1 MYVCCYPQGIV
12 MVIMSCMGDVALHD
26 RVPVLW
32 QQIEDAH
39 YSYLE
44 IDDSPEKLQQ
54 KKKLQGYITEYL
66 SLVPNEYKFGL
77 QETSKV
83 FQRTVNELPDY
94 SAYRAGIGWAAMARY
109 AANLLAQPWRKEYK
123 VVRLYCGFY
132 KHEVEANLVGGES
145 LLQAMGYRALGG
157 GRLALDG
164 PVCPDMAA
172 AVSRDALIAQCESQI
187 LALQIMASIWE
198 GVWSGGGRVS
208 WAAVAA
214 ERLTP
219 SRGLFDDDGV
229 YSNMPAPSAP
239 RRRPPCRCPDVTP
252 FAMFPS
258 CEIPSIPYAVPY
270 YFPLRPS
277 YAVPPPL
284 YAPANPAPN
293 DAVDGSTPRR
303 PCPLVPTARLIEYD
317 SERDERRNRRVD
329 GPSRS
334 DSRPALKARE
344 DGTGTYESWDYVFR
358 NLSSKDRG
366 GDGGSGFSQ
375 SSDRDSRTLDRL
387 ERDDR
392 RKYRPTTMD
401 LEDGLRALDLDRS
414 HDEEASRTAKVNE
427 SLMRLKREQ
436 ESKRV
441 KRRTEERTPEVRK
454 PEEIRKTEFIGNPS
468 ADGLVTP
475 KVAPDK
481 VKLLSKKEIKDR
493 KEVLKQM
500 VNGQVSNVEVKKLKR
515 PIKSGAAEVEKARKP
530 SENGVH
536 EVYGPRS
543 VASSSQPSGLEAQ
556 LVVSLEDGRAERW
569 QCGTC
574 TYLNARGLQACD
586 MCGKSK
592 RGPRIQPLTSGGR
605 ECPACTLVNGRDA
618 KLCDACGTGLDRCP
632 TYI

>member
-1 MYVCCYPQGIV
+1 
-12 MVIMSCMGDVALHD
+12 MVIMSCISDVALHD

-32 QQIEDAH
+32 QRIEDAH

-145 LLQAMGYRALGG
+145 LLQAMGYRSLGG

-187 LALQIMASIWE
+187 MASIWE

-214 ERLTP
+214 ERLAP
-219 SRGLFDDDGV
+219 SRGLFDEDGV
-229 YSNMPAPSAP
+229 YSNMPAPAAP
-239 RRRPPCRCPDVTP
+239 RRHPPCRCPDVAS
-252 FAMFPS
+252 FAFPP
-258 CEIPSIPYAVPY
+258 CEMPAFPYAVPY

-277 YAVPPPL
+277 YALPPPL
-284 YAPANPAPN
+284 YAPANSGPN
-293 DAVDGSTPRR
+293 DAIDGSIPRR
-303 PCPLVPTARLIEYD
+303 PVVPTARLIEYD
-317 SERDERRNRRVD
+317 SERDEKRSRRVD

-334 DSRPALKARE
+334 ESRPALKARE

-358 NLSSKDRG
+358 NLSSKDRE
-366 GDGGSGFSQ
+366 GDGGSCFSQ

-392 RKYRPTTMD
+392 RKYRPTTLD

-441 KRRTEERTPEVRK
+441 KRRPEERTPEVRK
-454 PEEIRKTEFIGNPS
+454 PEERRPKKTEYIGNPS

-481 VKLLSKKEIKDR
+481 VKLLSKREIKDR
-493 KEVLKQM
+493 KEVLKLT
-500 VNGQVSNVEVKKLKR
+500 VTGQVSSAEVKKLKR
-515 PIKSGAAEVEKARKP
+515 TAKSAAAEAEKTRKP

-536 EVYGPRS
+536 EAYGPTS
-543 VASSSQPSGLEAQ
+543 VASSSQPSGLETQ
-556 LVVSLEDGRAERW
+556 LTVSLEDGPAERW

-574 TYLNARGLQACD
+574 TYLNARGLHVCD

-592 RGPRIQPLTSGGR
+592 RAPRIQPLTSGGR
-605 ECPACTLVNGRDA
+605 ECPACTLVNRRDA
-618 KLCDACGTGLDRCP
+618 KSCDACGTGLDRCP